1 MVTKEKIVYLGR
13 MAGFEYSHEGK
24 DFVCFVHDGANSHK
38 ILISQDEKLSN
49 PVKTEEDVLKI
60 LFDECKRIGRIQARQ
75 ELAKIINFTN
85 YD

>member
-24 DFVCFVHDGANSHK
+24 DFVCFGHDDANSYK
-38 ILISQDEKLSN
+38 FILSQYKKLSDS
-49 PVKTEEDVLKI
+49 VQTEEDVLSR
-60 LFDECKRIGRIQARQ
+60 LFYECKRIGRIQARQ
-75 ELAKIINFTN
+75 ELAKIISLTN